1 MTPERARHI
10 LAMCDAAATQ
20 LVVYNAQVPEW
31 HRLVTTFKGRVK
43 ALACGIAN

>member
-31 HRLVTTFKGRVK
+31 HRLVTTHRGNVK
-43 ALACGIAN
+43 RAVCGLV